1 VVKLAKTRMGGMGA
15 RRRAMALAM
24 QLMACGSACVR
35 HAAGMQVRPFVP
47 VLPHHG
53 RAPALAPP
61 RPRPAPLPFFGDGSC
76 TRAAAGLPLPGRTP
90 ASARGLCSTAV
101 RASSAGDAAEDLALQ
116 IQAQGDRVR
125 ALKADKAEKA
135 EIDAAVHELL
145 ALKARLSGGSPPS
158 NPAAAGTRRSAVRV
172 EEVSKGKGGGT
183 TIIRGLE
190 DLSTADAKSLL
201 KSLRTALSVGA
212 KAAKDGSLVV
222 QGKHADT
229 ILLKLQQRGYTDVK
243 AVGGAGAKMNS
254 KGARLLAWNA
264 PKELQAQA
272 EEEKREMQ
280 RRKER
285 AAQAARA
292 AAKSPEAMAR
302 ARLAQARKS
311 EAQVLALL
319 EQLPPNN
326 LEKQAELEAKL
337 ARIRAQLS

>member
-1 VVKLAKTRMGGMGA
+1 
-15 RRRAMALAM
+15 
-24 QLMACGSACVR
+24 
-35 HAAGMQVRPFVP
+35 
-47 VLPHHG
+47 
-53 RAPALAPP
+53 
-61 RPRPAPLPFFGDGSC
+61 
-76 TRAAAGLPLPGRTP
+76 
-90 ASARGLCSTAV
+90 
-101 RASSAGDAAEDLALQ
+101 
-116 IQAQGDRVR
+116 
-125 ALKADKAEKA
+125 
-135 EIDAAVHELL
+135 
-145 ALKARLSGGSPPS
+145 
-158 NPAAAGTRRSAVRV
+158 
-172 EEVSKGKGGGT
+172 
-183 TIIRGLE
+183 
-190 DLSTADAKSLL
+190 
-201 KSLRTALSVGA
+201 
-212 KAAKDGSLVV
+212 
-222 QGKHADT
+222 
-229 ILLKLQQRGYTDVK
+229 
-243 AVGGAGAKMNS
+243 MNS